1 VTDPAPSHTPWSTDS
16 AKRSAEWLSSQG
28 AEPDVVISSRVRLA
42 RNVRQFPFLVR
53 CSEAQREQI
62 LTLVRGAVAQ
72 AQLAQQVLWVD
83 IHRLSPVERLL
94 LVERHLMSKEHA
106 KGESPRGLAVSLPDE
121 RLSLMVN
128 EEDHLRLQ
136 VLRSGLALTDAY
148 RQLDEADDKLEEY
161 LDFAYSSR
169 FGYLTACPTNVG
181 TASRMSVMLHL
192 PALRLVGEVEKVKRA
207 AKDMGL
213 ALRGFYGEGSEAAGD
228 LYQISN
234 QVTLGKPETVYVHEL
249 EREIIP
255 RVVEYERAA
264 RASLVE
270 KRRRFTEDSVWRAL
284 GVLRSARLLTPDE
297 AMTLLSLTR
306 LGVIGGLIDGV
317 SEQAVTQLWVQVQQ
331 AHLQRTAGCELDQ
344 QRRRELRADLVRE
357 RLK

>member
-1 VTDPAPSHTPWSTDS
+1 VSEAATPWSTDS
-16 AKRSAEWLSSQG
+16 ARRGAEWLTSQG

-42 RNVRQFPFLVR
+42 RNIRQLPFLAR
-53 CSEAQREQI
+53 CSEAQREQL

-72 AQLAQQVLWVD
+72 AQLAVHVLWVD
-83 IHRLSPVERLL
+83 VHRLSNIERLL

-106 KGESPRGLAVSLPDE
+106 KGDLPRGLAVSLPDE

-136 VLRSGLALTDAY
+136 VLRSGLALTDAFK
-148 RQLDEADDKLEEY
+148 QLDEADDRLEQH
-161 LDFAYSSR
+161 LDYAYSPR

-192 PALRLVGEVEKVKRA
+192 PALRLTGEIEKVKRA

-213 ALRGFYGEGSEAAGD
+213 ALRGFYGEGSEATGD

-234 QVTLGKPETVYVHEL
+234 QITLGKPESVFLHEL
-249 EREIIP
+249 EHEIIP
-255 RVVEYERAA
+255 KVVQYERAA
-264 RASLVE
+264 RGALVD
-270 KRRRFTEDSVWRAL
+270 KRRRYTEDACCRAL
-284 GVLRSARLLTPDE
+284 GVLRTARLLTPDE
-297 AMTLLSLTR
+297 TMGLLSLVR
-306 LGVIGGLIDGV
+306 LGVLSGVIEGV
-317 SEQAVTQLWVQVQQ
+317 SEQTVTQLWVQVQQ
-331 AHLQRTAGCELDQ
+331 AHLQRVAGCELDQ
-344 QRRRELRADLVRE
+344 QKRRERRADVVRE

>member
-1 VTDPAPSHTPWSTDS
+1 MSDATTPWSTDS

-28 AEPDVVISSRVRLA
+28 AEPDVVISSRARLA
-42 RNVRQFPFLVR
+42 RNIRQFPFLAK
-53 CSEAQREQI
+53 CSDAQREQL
-62 LTLVRGAVAQ
+62 LTLIRGAVAQ

-83 IHRLSPVERLL
+83 VHRLSSVERLL

-106 KGESPRGLAVSLPDE
+106 KGDSPRGLAVSLPDE

-136 VLRSGLALTDAY
+136 VLRSGLALADAF
-148 RQLDEADDKLEEY
+148 RQLDEADDRLEEH
-161 LDFAYSSR
+161 LDYAYSAR

-192 PALRLVGEVEKVKRA
+192 PALRLVGEIDKVKRA

-228 LYQISN
+228 LYQVSN
-234 QVTLGKPETVYVHEL
+234 QVTLGKPESVFLHEL

-255 RVVEYERAA
+255 RVVQYERAA
-264 RASLVE
+264 RSALLE
-270 KRRRFTEDSVWRAL
+270 KRKRFTEDSCWRAL
-284 GVLRSARLLTPDE
+284 GVLRTARLLTPEE

-306 LGVIGGLIDGV
+306 LGVIAGLLGGL

-331 AHLQRTAGCELDQ
+331 AHLQRAGGAGGEMDQ

>member
-1 VTDPAPSHTPWSTDS
+1 
-16 AKRSAEWLSSQG
+16 
-28 AEPDVVISSRVRLA
+28 
-42 RNVRQFPFLVR
+42 
-53 CSEAQREQI
+53 CSDAQREEL
-62 LTLVRGAVAQ
+62 LTHARAALAQ
-72 AQLAQQVLWVD
+72 AHLGQQVLWVD

-106 KGESPRGLAVSLPDE
+106 KGEAARGLAVSLPDE

-136 VLRSGLALTDAY
+136 VLRSGLALSDAY
-148 RQLDEADDKLEEY
+148 RQLDEADDRLEEH
-161 LDFAYSSR
+161 LDYAYSPR

-192 PALRLVGEVEKVKRA
+192 PSLRLVGDIDKVKRA

-228 LYQISN
+228 LYQVSN
-234 QVTLGKPETVYVHEL
+234 QVTLGKPESVFLHEL

-255 RVVEYERAA
+255 RVVEYERTA
-264 RASLVE
+264 RAALIE

-284 GVLRSARLLTPDE
+284 GVLRTARLLTPDE
-297 AMTLLSLTR
+297 AMSLLSLTR
-306 LGVIGGLIDGV
+306 LGVVSGLVSGV

-331 AHLQRTAGCELDQ
+331 AHLQRAAGCELDQ

-357 RLK
+357 RLN